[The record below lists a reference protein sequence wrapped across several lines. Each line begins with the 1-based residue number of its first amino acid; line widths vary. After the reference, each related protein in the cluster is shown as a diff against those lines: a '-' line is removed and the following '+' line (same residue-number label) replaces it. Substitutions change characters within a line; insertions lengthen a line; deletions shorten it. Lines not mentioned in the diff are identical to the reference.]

1 MAYMQNYQIISRK
14 YRPRLFK
21 EVLGQDSIITT
32 LKNALMNH
40 RVAQAYL
47 FCGSKGTG
55 KTTMARLLAKALNC
69 PHIDKDFEPCNTCTS
84 CQEISHSRSLD
95 VIEID
100 GASNRG
106 IEDIRQLNETIGYA
120 ASSSPWKIYIIDEVH
135 MLTKEAFNALLKT
148 LEEPPKNV
156 KFFFATTEPHKILAT
171 IVSRCQRFDLKR
183 IPLPAI
189 KEKLSSIA
197 NDLGVVIEPKALH
210 QIADLAEGSLRD
222 AEALFDQLIC
232 YGKSPITLEHV
243 EEVFGLTP
251 KSLLFALTTAILNEL
266 LPFAFELTQTLFA
279 AGKDLSAFMD
289 SLTEHIRHLLA
300 FCLKQPPAPSL
311 NEESLLHYRSQA
323 GHFTAE
329 ECLRLLDCLF
339 TWQRYFQRAQIKP
352 VHLEIL
358 LIELIR
364 SRKML
369 SLDSLILRMIA
380 LEQSIKEP
388 AQESAP
394 QIIETK
400 ISMPSPAP
408 AAPAPTNV
416 EPLKTKEPFVLPT
429 QRVETLVR
437 FAAVELDGALHQQP
451 RR

>member
-1 MAYMQNYQIISRK
+1 MRTYQIISRK
-14 YRPRLFK
+14 YRPSLFK
-21 EVLGQDSIITT
+21 EVLGQDSIVTT

-55 KTTMARLLAKALNC
+55 KTTLARLLAKALNC
-69 PHIDKDFEPCNTCTS
+69 PHINKDLEPCNTCTS
-84 CQEISHSRSLD
+84 CQEISSSRSLD

-120 ASSSPWKIYIIDEVH
+120 TSSSPWKIYIIDEVH

-183 IPLPAI
+183 IPIVGI

-197 NDLGVVIEPKALH
+197 KDLGVVIEPKALH

-222 AEALFDQLIC
+222 AEALLDQLIC

-243 EEVFGLTP
+243 EEAFGLTP
-251 KSLLFALTTAILNEL
+251 KSLLFELNVAILNENL
-266 LPFAFELTQTLFA
+266 SFAFELTQKLFD

-289 SLTEHIRHLLA
+289 SLIEHMRHLLA
-300 FCLKQPPAPSL
+300 FCLKQPPAQSL
-311 NEESLLHYRSQA
+311 NEESILQYQTQA
-323 GHFTAE
+323 TQFKPE

-358 LIELIR
+358 LVELIR

-369 SLDSLILRMIA
+369 SLDSLIMRLIA
-380 LEQSIKEP
+380 LEQSVKEP
-388 AQESAP
+388 SQDTASQT
-394 QIIETK
+394 IEPKMSIPT
-400 ISMPSPAP
+400 PAP
-408 AAPAPTNV
+408 APPVATNV
-416 EPLKTKEPFVLPT
+416 EPSKSKEPFVLPT